1 MNKEHFYEKILQKC
15 ASKASPRPFLIL
27 GNNPKQPSYARNYF
41 KNKIF
46 KEDYQKSL
54 EKLNIRLLNPFPFN
68 GNKRL

>member
-46 KEDYQKSL
+46 
-54 EKLNIRLLNPFPFN
+54 
-68 GNKRL
+68 